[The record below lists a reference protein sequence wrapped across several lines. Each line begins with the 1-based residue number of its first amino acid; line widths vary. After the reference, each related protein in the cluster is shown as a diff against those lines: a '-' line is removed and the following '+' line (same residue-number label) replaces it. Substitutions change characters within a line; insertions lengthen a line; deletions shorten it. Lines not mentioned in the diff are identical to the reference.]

1 MTTLLNWAN
10 KMVEE
15 HDDFG
20 YLLRMEI
27 EKVITDETEDIEI
40 ALTDDFKYTISDIVS
55 SIDEEIE
62 YYENAYSYGARG
74 YFNTMYDI
82 ERLQW
87 CKEVLTKLVQ
97 DLENPPK
104 ALTWEEFGEIN
115 NIPF

>member
-15 HDDFG
+15 HDDYG
-20 YLLRMEI
+20 YLLRMEV
-27 EKVITDETEDIEI
+27 EKVVTDDIEI
-40 ALTDDFKYTISDIVS
+40 SLTDDFKYIIDEIVS
-55 SIDEEIE
+55 SIDEEIAFYDNE
-62 YYENAYSYGARG
+62 YSYNTRG

-104 ALTWEEFGEIN
+104 TLTWEEFGELN
-115 NIPF
+115 DIPF